1 MLQRIRQ
8 RYSGVHNL
16 ESGGSAESAMRALE
30 LLRIS
35 VQQAFDAEV
44 NDIIKRY
51 MNVGNQTSLP
61 LWYPPNCIAHSPLR
75 TTSSPPLATSR
86 RISASML

>member
-8 RYSGVHNL
+8 RLGGSHNT

-44 NDIIKRY
+44 NEIIKRY
-51 MNVGNQTSLP
+51 MQVG
-61 LWYPPNCIAHSPLR
+61 
-75 TTSSPPLATSR
+75 
-86 RISASML
+86 

>member
-1 MLQRIRQ
+1 MAENMLQRIRQ

-16 ESGGSAESAMRALE
+16 ESGSSAESAMRALE

-51 MNVGNQTSLP
+51 MNVGTQSHLSSFP
-61 LWYPPNCIAHSPLR
+61 LTLLSP
-75 TTSSPPLATSR
+75 
-86 RISASML
+86 

>member
-8 RYSGVHNL
+8 RLGGTHNM

-35 VQQAFDAEV
+35 VQQSFDAEV
-44 NDIIKRY
+44 NEIIQRY
-51 MNVGNQTSLP
+51 INVG
-61 LWYPPNCIAHSPLR
+61 
-75 TTSSPPLATSR
+75 
-86 RISASML
+86 SAAFAKVL

>member
-1 MLQRIRQ
+1 MAENMLQRIRQ
-8 RYSGVHNL
+8 RLGGSHNM

-44 NDIIKRY
+44 NELIKKY
-51 MNVGNQTSLP
+51 MQVGNSL
-61 LWYPPNCIAHSPLR
+61 LGNV
-75 TTSSPPLATSR
+75 TEF
-86 RISASML
+86 